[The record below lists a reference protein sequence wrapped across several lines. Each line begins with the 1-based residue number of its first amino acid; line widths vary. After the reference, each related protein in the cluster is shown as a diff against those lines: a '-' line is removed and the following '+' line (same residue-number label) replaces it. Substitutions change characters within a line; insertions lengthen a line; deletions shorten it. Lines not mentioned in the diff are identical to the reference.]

1 MFFNS
6 MSLQSKE
13 NQKKYAKFFSVKL
26 LTLKAFKG
34 QRIFIII
41 DFIVSVQKLN
51 DQIYIHFSKRK
62 HLGINLT
69 RG

>member
-1 MFFNS
+1 MLFNS
-6 MSLQSKE
+6 MNPLSKE
-13 NQKKYAKFFSVKL
+13 NQKKYAKFFCLKI

-34 QRIFIII
+34 KRIFIII
-41 DFIVSVQKLN
+41 DFIGSVWKLN

-62 HLGINLT
+62 HLGINLA

>member
-34 QRIFIII
+34 KRIFIII

-51 DQIYIHFSKRK
+51 DQIYIYFSKRK

>member
-1 MFFNS
+1 MLFNS
-6 MSLQSKE
+6 MNLPSKE
-13 NQKKYAKFFSVKL
+13 NQKKYAKFFSLKI

-34 QRIFIII
+34 KRIFIII
-41 DFIVSVQKLN
+41 DFIGSVQKLN

>member
-1 MFFNS
+1 MLFSS
-6 MSLQSKE
+6 MNLRSKE
-13 NQKKYAKFFSVKL
+13 NQKKYAKFFSLKI
-26 LTLKAFKG
+26 LTLKALKG
-34 QRIFIII
+34 KRIFIII
-41 DFIVSVQKLN
+41 DFIRFMQKLK